1 MPIYDGSEIQP
12 KNGYDIVT
20 TINVNLQD
28 IAESA
33 LLKGLES
40 NDADYGSV
48 ILMEVNTGE
57 IKAISNFSKNKSG
70 YYTENY
76 NYAIQGMHEPG
87 STFKLASMLAYIE
100 QTNRSVDDSVDTL
113 SLIHI

>member
-12 KNGYDIVT
+12 KNGYDIIT

-33 LLKGLES
+33 LLKGLEL

-48 ILMEVNTGE
+48 ILMEVKTGE

-70 YYTENY
+70 DIISKSLT
-76 NYAIQGMHEPG
+76 
-87 STFKLASMLAYIE
+87 
-100 QTNRSVDDSVDTL
+100 DTIL
-113 SLIHI
+113 FAESINKKAWK